1 VYIWGLPRIDFTQ
14 AADHIAAKMKF
25 DITDLLENWDYQP
38 GQLAVR
44 KFTGDDGS
52 EKIQMRL
59 DLGILQMNADGRP
72 DGKRPMGS
80 ESWFDFHLD
89 RLEKYKEE
97 NDGEDEG
104 YLLRSNDI
112 SRLQQEAIQYHHRY
126 ICFYQLSE
134 YKKVVRD
141 AERNLRVFEFVDDYA
156 ETDELSWSLQQ
167 FRPQLIMM
175 LTRAEGSLAIDEEE
189 YEHAK
194 DCIREGIE
202 ALKEFYVDFERQD
215 LMESS
220 GEISSLEQWLSEVEQ
235 NLEGDPDSKPEPAT
249 TQLSEI
255 EKLELDLKEAIM
267 REDYEHAAVVRD
279 KLKKLKP

>member
-1 VYIWGLPRIDFTQ
+1 
-14 AADHIAAKMKF
+14 MKF
-25 DITDLLENWDYQP
+25 DISDLLENWDYQP

-89 RLEKYKEE
+89 RLEKYKAE

-104 YLLRSNDI
+104 FLLRSNDI

-134 YKKVVRD
+134 YEKVVRD

-175 LTRAEGSLAIDEEE
+175 LTRAEGSLAIDHEE
-189 YEHAK
+189 YDQAK
-194 DCIREGIE
+194 EYIREGVE
-202 ALKEFYVDFERQD
+202 ALKEFYTDFERQD
-215 LMESS
+215 LMENS
-220 GEISSLEQWLSEVEQ
+220 GEISSLEQWLNEVEQ
-235 NLEGDPDSKPEPAT
+235 NLEADADSKPGPAT
-249 TQLSEI
+249 AQLSEI
-255 EKLELDLKEAIM
+255 EKLELDLREAIL

-279 KLKKLKP
+279 MIKKLKP

>member
-1 VYIWGLPRIDFTQ
+1 
-14 AADHIAAKMKF
+14 MSF
-25 DITDLLENWDYQP
+25 DISHLLENWDYQP

-44 KFTGDDGS
+44 KFTADDGS

-72 DGKRPMGS
+72 DGKKPMGS
-80 ESWFDFHLD
+80 ESWYDFHLD
-89 RLEKYKEE
+89 KLEQHKSEHE
-97 NDGEDEG
+97 GEDEG
-104 YLLRSNDI
+104 FTLKSSEI
-112 SRLQQEAIQYHHRY
+112 SRMQQEAIQYHHRY

-134 YKKVVRD
+134 YDKVIRD
-141 AERNLRVFEFVDDYA
+141 AERNLRVFDFVDDYA

-175 LTRAEGSLAIDEEE
+175 LTRAEGSLAIDNEE
-189 YEHAK
+189 YHQAMEVIK
-194 DCIREGIE
+194 EGVE

-220 GEISSLEQWLSEVEQ
+220 GEINSLEQWLEEVEA
-235 NLEGDPDSKPEPAT
+235 NLDKDSDTKPSPAT

-255 EKLELDLKEAIM
+255 EKLEQDLKDAIIH
-267 REDYEHAAVVRD
+267 EDYERAAEVRD
-279 KLKKLKP
+279 LIKKLRH